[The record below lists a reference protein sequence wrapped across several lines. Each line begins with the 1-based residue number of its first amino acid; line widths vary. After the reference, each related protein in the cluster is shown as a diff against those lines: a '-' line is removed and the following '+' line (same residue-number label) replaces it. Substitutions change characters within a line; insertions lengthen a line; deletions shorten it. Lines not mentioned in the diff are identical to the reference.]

1 MVVHQGS
8 GTPRASPL
16 RNAAAKQSPV
26 VSAFPD
32 ADAKGLTSTPN
43 DKQQDEEVESIHISR
58 QERVSS
64 GSFSSASTVS
74 GSSLVLSANIKA
86 LDIPLLRAEQVGV
99 DRPISTPIG
108 ERTLLYVDFTAS
120 GRALHFVEQY
130 MINIME
136 LYANSHTEDNL
147 TGSDTGELTSLTNSF
162 KAK

>member
-108 ERTLLYVDFTAS
+108 ERTL
-120 GRALHFVEQY
+120 
-130 MINIME
+130 
-136 LYANSHTEDNL
+136 
-147 TGSDTGELTSLTNSF
+147 
-162 KAK
+162 